1 MDPAAAKIA
10 ALEKC
15 VESVNA
21 GQQSTLPEY
30 VSKVQTM
37 GGLYK
42 YMSMFH
48 TAQIAMTRN
57 IYTHAKA
64 WLEGRGNRRE
74 HARAIAGVVTSAWAF
89 RLMGMGML
97 PLAQIILGLLQGDPD
112 KLKTGATK
120 TIQEGL
126 LSIVEAPCSG
136 ILPLGDALVGLAERN
151 LKRDAWGRTGNVDVV
166 PQLTVLANIDR
177 IVSDFRKKADNRDWL
192 AVARHASDFIG
203 QTTGIP
209 VTPAIDAISGTADA
223 WTAPDLTPEQRVA
236 RQLTF
241 SRSAIGAPKRK
252 PAPKQPLAMPAGLE

>member
-1 MDPAAAKIA
+1 MGFT
-10 ALEKC
+10 LEYGK
-15 VESVNA
+15 S
-21 GQQSTLPEY
+21 G
-30 VSKVQTM
+30 
-37 GGLYK
+37 YK

-74 HARAIAGVVTSAWAF
+74 HERAIAGVVTSAWAF

-97 PLAQIILGLLQGDPD
+97 PLAQIILGLLQGDSD

-136 ILPLGDALVGLAERN
+136 VLPMFPLGDAIVGTAEGFI
-151 LKRDAWGRTGNVDVV
+151 KGDTWGRTGNVDVI
-166 PQLTVLANIDR
+166 PQLSVIASIQR
-177 IVSDFRKKADNRDWL
+177 IYSDFTKKADKRDWM

-252 PAPKQPLAMPAGLE
+252 PPVP